1 MFFVDAVRHKYKY
14 VKEEAAESGELV
26 GGEKTGKKQALD
38 LLQRVFL
45 PRAAVSSA
53 GAEGEIRSTCGAIE
67 ELDLEENPLDWDV
80 VLAIGGELPHL
91 RWLGLNHVQ
100 LTPRPSLGSA
110 LTQLHT
116 LCVSGTG
123 MAWTQLLVIARD
135 LPFLEELHFSSN
147 GVRSLQSVEEAE
159 EAAPAAAPAATPT
172 AAPAAALPAAPPLPL
187 QKLRLLFLE
196 DNEIDS
202 WESLAPLATLSTLET
217 LNLNCNRLS
226 SIPEIVGFRSLRH
239 IMLRANPISRWESI
253 DHLDGVPSL
262 REARLAEL
270 ELTSSLSGAVS
281 RRLFIARIA
290 KLEALNGS
298 EVRPRERDDAERFYV
313 RQLTERYPEGGLPDG
328 ALRECREGE
337 TPTLQLPQSDA
348 WDAFHLDNP
357 RWRDLFLKH
366 GEQRSGSGGA
376 DAGGATLAAELI
388 ELNMRATAAE
398 AAAIPMQTRRL
409 PSGLPLKSLKLI
421 ACQLFKIEPAE
432 QQLLYSPPG
441 MDKEIPEPLDDELQR
456 LCDFGV
462 VSGGTIVVENK

>member
-1 MFFVDAVRHKYKY
+1 
-14 VKEEAAESGELV
+14 
-26 GGEKTGKKQALD
+26 
-38 LLQRVFL
+38 
-45 PRAAVSSA
+45 
-53 GAEGEIRSTCGAIE
+53 
-67 ELDLEENPLDWDV
+67 
-80 VLAIGGELPHL
+80 
-91 RWLGLNHVQ
+91 
-100 LTPRPSLGSA
+100 
-110 LTQLHT
+110 
-116 LCVSGTG
+116 
-123 MAWTQLLVIARD
+123 
-135 LPFLEELHFSSN
+135 
-147 GVRSLQSVEEAE
+147 
-159 EAAPAAAPAATPT
+159 
-172 AAPAAALPAAPPLPL
+172 
-187 QKLRLLFLE
+187 
-196 DNEIDS
+196 
-202 WESLAPLATLSTLET
+202 
-217 LNLNCNRLS
+217 
-226 SIPEIVGFRSLRH
+226 
-239 IMLRANPISRWESI
+239 MLRANPISHWESI

-328 ALRECREGE
+328 ALRECREGD

-366 GEQRSGSGGA
+366 GEQRSG
-376 DAGGATLAAELI
+376 AGGATLAAELI